1 MLSREIDSQ
10 SGLRSQI
17 NSTEHTEKYKR
28 WGRDNKSFF
37 SSFTFQEVNPCE
49 LEAYVPSSSVY
60 KYVCVTSLIHRIRQ
74 TIRQE
79 ALCCTMSSCYVSGV
93 LAVATLMAFLLHG
106 SQAQLSPAFYDS
118 TCPNVSDIVQT
129 IVQLVQSSDPRMPA
143 SLLRLH
149 FHDCFVDVDL
159 HSFSTVS
166 LVRGFPR
173 S

>member
-1 MLSREIDSQ
+1 MLSRVFDSQ

-17 NSTEHTEKYKR
+17 NSTEHTEKYKHWR
-28 WGRDNKSFF
+28 RDNKSFF
-37 SSFTFQEVNPCE
+37 SSFTCQEVNPYE
-49 LEAYVPSSSVY
+49 LEAYIPSSMY
-60 KYVCVTSLIHRIRQ
+60 KYVCVTSLIDRIRQ

-79 ALCCTMSSCYVSGV
+79 ALYCTMSSCYVSGV
-93 LAVATLMAFLLHG
+93 LAVATFMAFLLHG
-106 SQAQLSPAFYDS
+106 SEAQLSPTFYDS

-166 LVRGFPR
+166 LVRGFR
-173 S
+173 QS